1 MMGTYACLQEIFLHF
16 NDKSVKRYVYV
27 LPEKKII
34 SFLNSDPVVSASP
47 SEKKLSMWDKTY
59 FLQAFIFKNFHH

>member
-47 SEKKLSMWDKTY
+47 SEKSFHVRQNLLSTS
-59 FLQAFIFKNFHH
+59 FHI

>member
-27 LPEKKII
+27 LPEKK
-34 SFLNSDPVVSASP
+34 NN
-47 SEKKLSMWDKTY
+47 
-59 FLQAFIFKNFHH
+59 FIPK